1 MNIFQLHK
9 ILLEYN
15 KTGKLTTIAGQGG
28 DKAAGKNFDN
38 IAVGITNPYKQQ
50 KKEPTENEKN
60 FPNLAKLVEQ
70 MKESSIKGNK
80 IVIGAALNDLQRL
93 VQTMNLQSDETNGES
108 ILPFGDGVRLT
119 KKGNNYF
126 IRLEDVA
133 NQEKQSQQID
143 IMGEQ
148 TPII

>member
-1 MNIFQLHK
+1 MNIFQLNQ

-15 KTGKLTTIAGQGG
+15 KSGKLTTIAGQGG

-38 IAVGITNPYKQQ
+38 IAAGITNPYKE
-50 KKEPTENEKN
+50 KEKEPTENEKN
-60 FPNLAKLVEQ
+60 FPNLAKVIKQ
-70 MKESSIKGNK
+70 MKQSSIKGDK
-80 IVIGAALNDLQRL
+80 VVIGAALNDLQRL
-93 VQTMNLQSDETNGES
+93 VQTMNLQTDESNGES

-119 KKGNNYF
+119 KKGNNFF
-126 IRLEDVA
+126 IRLENVA
-133 NQEKQSQQID
+133 DEEKQNQQID